1 MFADRA
7 ASYEEQDA
15 DQDTTT
21 IQNEDVPKSDALDK
35 ETVGWWWWLLIV
47 LLGATGAEMYRR
59 HHNKTKQK
67 ATVNGKK
74 EKK

>member
-1 MFADRA
+1 MK
-7 ASYEEQDA
+7 
-15 DQDTTT
+15 
-21 IQNEDVPKSDALDK
+21 I
-35 ETVGWWWWLLIV
+35 GI
-47 LLGATGAEMYRR
+47 LGATGAEMYRR